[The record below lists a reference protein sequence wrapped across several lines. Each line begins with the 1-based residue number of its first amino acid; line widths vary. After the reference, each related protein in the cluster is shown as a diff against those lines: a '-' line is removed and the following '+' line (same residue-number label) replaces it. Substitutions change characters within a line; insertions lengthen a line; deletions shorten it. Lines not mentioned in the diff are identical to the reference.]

1 MGNRLFFGVGLAFL
15 GACGNPQQK
24 AINEVQF
31 SLTTAAAVG
40 RTAALA
46 MDAMKGMPVACTT
59 VKTACTTYPCTA
71 GAVTIALGPGCP
83 LPLGGAATGTVTVTG
98 NWSSVDQATLSQTF
112 TDAQVT
118 AQSNKALAIASVTQ
132 VSASRSGNTLTIKY
146 TGTNAVA
153 GASGSAVAVG
163 ASNSWTVAVDNKGT
177 ADPNDDLLTIDST
190 SVSAGGFSGARVA
203 NVNGVVLDPS
213 CRQNPTAGSADITQ
227 VSGGIVP
234 VPTIT
239 KIKFHAACDGQAE
252 VDGSTA
258 TLTLFP

>member
-1 MGNRLFFGVGLAFL
+1 MKRAICLASALMML
-15 GACGNPQQK
+15 GACGAKQA
-24 AINEVQF
+24 AIDEVQYGVT
-31 SLTTAAAVG
+31 SASAVG
-40 RTAALA
+40 RTASLA
-46 MDAMKGMPVACTT
+46 MDAMKGMVSACAAVT
-59 VKTACTTYPCTA
+59 TACASYPCAT
-71 GAVTIALGPGCP
+71 GAVMITLGPGCP
-83 LPLGGAATGTVTVTG
+83 LPLGGTASGSVMVTG
-98 NWSSVDQATLSQTF
+98 NWSTADQATLSQTYAN
-112 TDAQVT
+112 TQV
-118 AQSNKALAIASVTQ
+118 ASAGKALAIASVTQ
-132 VSASRSGNTLTIKY
+132 VSASRTGNTLTIKY